1 MSRYQGQINFQQL
14 AQNQA
19 PNKVEA
25 VIARATLGSSWTDL
39 TFRRNIDG
47 ALEHIGIA
55 GAYMVLHPGTD
66 PRLQVDHFLRFTGGN
81 YGNLPVAVDV
91 ELDLGQPRNVITDS
105 LIGVLRYLRQ
115 ATGKLPIIYT
125 ADWFWRPHLFHTS
138 SLWEPYKNRL
148 WVAHY
153 GNLPFAPTL
162 PEPWRSWG
170 GNGHLILSRPR
181 GGCRAFRAVLP

>member
-1 MSRYQGQINFQQL
+1 MCRDTKGQINFQQL

-91 ELDLGQPRNVITDS
+91 ELDLVPR
-105 LIGVLRYLRQ
+105 
-115 ATGKLPIIYT
+115 A
-125 ADWFWRPHLFHTS
+125 TS
-138 SLWEPYKNRL
+138 SPIR
-148 WVAHY
+148 
-153 GNLPFAPTL
+153 
-162 PEPWRSWG
+162 
-170 GNGHLILSRPR
+170 
-181 GGCRAFRAVLP
+181 